1 MFTRVTRYT
10 ALFRDTART
19 RVTIC
24 EGVEEMTRRL
34 LLSASHAPG
43 GLLLESRLLLVV
55 TLAG

>member
-1 MFTRVTRYT
+1 MRKSTRK
-10 ALFRDTART
+10 
-19 RVTIC
+19 
-24 EGVEEMTRRL
+24 GVEEMTRRL